1 MNGAF
6 FGLLALAAILWAHAI
21 YTWYKAGKPEMKK
34 GTGILLIITASL
46 TLAAV
51 IAGLLGPLFQAPDAM
66 TYAMGLIALVLSLW
80 GNYQLGRIC
89 RDQ

>member
-6 FGLLALAAILWAHAI
+6 FGLLALAAILWAHAL

-34 GTGILLIITASL
+34 GMGILLIIIAAL

-51 IAGLLGPLFQAPDAM
+51 VAGLLGPLFRAPDAM
-66 TYAMGLIALVLSLW
+66 MYAMGLIALVLSLW
-80 GNYQLGRIC
+80 GNYQMGRIC

>member
-6 FGLLALAAILWAHAI
+6 FGLLALADILWAHAL

-34 GTGILLIITASL
+34 GTEILLIITAAL

-51 IAGLLGPLFQAPDAM
+51 AAGLLGPLFEAPDAM
-66 TYAMGLIALVLSLW
+66 VYAMGLIGLVLSLW
-80 GNYQLGRIC
+80 GNYQMGRIC

>member
-6 FGLLALAAILWAHAI
+6 FGLLALAAILWAHAL

-34 GTGILLIITASL
+34 GRGILLIITAAL

-51 IAGLLGPLFQAPDAM
+51 LIGLVGPLFQAPDAM
-66 TYAMGLIALVLSLW
+66 VYAMGLIALVLSLW
-80 GNYQLGRIC
+80 GNYQLCRIC
-89 RDQ
+89 RDE

>member
-6 FGLLALAAILWAHAI
+6 FGLLALAAILWAHAL
-21 YTWYKAGKPEMKK
+21 YTWHRAGKPEMKK
-34 GTGILLIITASL
+34 GAGILLIITASL

-51 IAGLLGPLFQAPDAM
+51 VAGLLEPLFQAPEAM
-66 TYAMGLIALVLSLW
+66 NYAMGLIALVLSLW

>member
-6 FGLLALAAILWAHAI
+6 FGLLALAAILWAHAL
-21 YTWYKAGKPEMKK
+21 YTWYKAGKPEIKK
-34 GTGILLIITASL
+34 GTGILLIVTAAL

-51 IAGLLGPLFQAPDAM
+51 VAGLLGPLFQAPGSM
-66 TYAMGLIALVLSLW
+66 MYAMGLIALILSLW

-89 RDQ
+89 RNQ